1 MKTQK
6 IELSRVQVQQ
16 LVDHC
21 EKHNLKQWFIA
32 KNQGAYVGALAGP
45 AEEQKWIFFFKG
57 CDPQKDQDWY
67 DTARA
72 KFGGDD
78 FSEMQDIESLKSTLA
93 DTTMTAIEVVVTTRQ
108 IKIIMIS

>member
-1 MKTQK
+1 MKAQK

-21 EKHNLKQWFIA
+21 EKYDLKQWFIA
-32 KNQGAYVGALAGP
+32 KDHGAYVGASAG
-45 AEEQKWIFFFKG
+45 AEDHQKCIFYFKG

-78 FSEMQDIESLKSTLA
+78 FGEMMEVESLKSTLA
-93 DTTMTAIEVVVTTRQ
+93 EAKMTAIEVVVTTSQ
-108 IKIIMIS
+108 IKINMIL